1 MEDLLKLARQ
11 FDENM
16 QQDLET
22 DQQQMQRQGEP
33 PPPSSGKVEDSKG
46 STWSD
51 SVEAELHALFDGSTQ
66 KFSGALSQGFSQEAR
81 DKMEAAAATESKSS
95 EESRAAPLAAVNG
108 EQIRCAT
115 PQFDD
120 DWEDD
125 DLLNDPDVIAMT
137 QNPLLGVKTPTNT
150 KTQTTLSSGKS
161 SEVQM
166 STSRLR
172 PSNSGSRPIG
182 IQQLCPR
189 LKTTSR
195 STFRLGPSSD
205 HQATHSSSTAFT
217 ANQSKAVIPELESS
231 TKEPAAAAA
240 APVAIAAGHA
250 TAPDSGMWDS
260 HWDCGDDD
268 QLLYQACDTL
278 ERSSGVQAEGEGSSS
293 SSGKIWPIEAAANN
307 QSACSRLLRCNSL
320 PETRGWSML
329 HVGGVSRDGTAPMS
343 QSLPQ
348 GRGSV
353 TAGSKASSNSR
364 PAYKRSG
371 SYSAETSN
379 KGDY

>member
-22 DQQQMQRQGEP
+22 GQQQTTEHQGGT
-33 PPPSSGKVEDSKG
+33 PSTGKAEDSKG

-51 SVEAELHALFDGSTQ
+51 GVEAELHALFDSSTQ
-66 KFSGALSQGFSQEAR
+66 KFSGTLSQGSSQEAR
-81 DKMEAAAATESKSS
+81 DKMAAAGQMEPKSRERS
-95 EESRAAPLAAVNG
+95 GAASQAAVG
-108 EQIRCAT
+108 GGGSIRSVT

-137 QNPLLGVKTPTNT
+137 QNPLLCVKTPSNT
-150 KTQTTLSSGKS
+150 KTKTTLSCS
-161 SEVQM
+161 SSSSVVQT
-166 STSRLR
+166 STSRFR
-172 PSNSGSRPIG
+172 PSSSGSKPSK

-195 STFRLGPSSD
+195 STFRLGTSAH
-205 HQATHSSSTAFT
+205 HQAARCSNTTFT
-217 ANQSKAVIPELESS
+217 KAVIPELKSS
-231 TKEPAAAAA
+231 TKEPAATAAAAA
-240 APVAIAAGHA
+240 APVLTTAGLSA
-250 TAPDSGMWDS
+250 APDRGMWDN

-278 ERSSGVQAEGEGSSS
+278 ERSSSVQAEGGQ
-293 SSGKIWPIEAAANN
+293 SGKTQPMEASTANK
-307 QSACSRLLRCNSL
+307 QSACSRLVRSNSL

-329 HVGGVSRDGTAPMS
+329 QVGGVSGDRAAPMS

-348 GRGSV
+348 GRGSI
-353 TAGSKASSNSR
+353 TTGSAASSNPRS
-364 PAYKRSG
+364 ACKRSG
-371 SYSAETSN
+371 SHSAETRN